1 MSGAPVGSVIWEQV
15 QDVDRSDERLSISFR
30 SSLKQLFEELLMEFS
45 VKGADCDEFLNQ
57 KVKAG
62 AAAALSLQ

>member
-1 MSGAPVGSVIWEQV
+1 MSGAPVGSVIWDQV
-15 QDVDRSDERLSISFR
+15 QDVDRSDKSSFT

-62 AAAALSLQ
+62 AAAALSIQ